1 MFICF
6 SLNAFFCISGDPHLL
21 YVYSRN
27 VTISYPFL
35 TRLLQLT
42 SFLQGNLFR
51 TVPIVYQLNQAKR
64 HFYSPLFLLRCFTFL
79 IVVLADG
86 SKSVEESFVLLLY
99 KYRGSMNRIISILFH
114 PRTRKCPR
122 RKSSLS
128 RKDRYLQWSTHVLQ
142 KSFIIMLSNEQTRT
156 FPLKSTYYQNS
167 SLSRGT
173 NLICCHVVHTISP
186 WPFRPES
193 KCTFGTPL
201 LQSRTMKRAQ
211 QIKRR

>member
-1 MFICF
+1 M
-6 SLNAFFCISGDPHLL
+6 
-21 YVYSRN
+21 
-27 VTISYPFL
+27 
-35 TRLLQLT
+35 
-42 SFLQGNLFR
+42 
-51 TVPIVYQLNQAKR
+51 
-64 HFYSPLFLLRCFTFL
+64 
-79 IVVLADG
+79 VVLADG
-86 SKSVEESFVLLLY
+86 SKSVEESFVLLLH
-99 KYRGSMNRIISILFH
+99 KYRGSMNRLISILFH

-142 KSFIIMLSNEQTRT
+142 KSFIIMRSNEQTRT

-211 QIKRR
+211 QIKRRWWVVFYDLYQWWTQKHTWLGPNPNLMDFHPHTLIIDFPWSEDSHSLHRR